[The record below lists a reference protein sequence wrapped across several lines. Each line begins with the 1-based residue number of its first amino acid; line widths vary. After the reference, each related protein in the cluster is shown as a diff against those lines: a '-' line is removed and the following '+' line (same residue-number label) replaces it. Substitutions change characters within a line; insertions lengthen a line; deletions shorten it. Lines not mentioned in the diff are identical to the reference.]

1 MQKSKIFSIFL
12 ALALIV
18 ATCSN
23 VLMYISVKD
32 MTEKEKTVN
41 VISAGA
47 DLKEEPSKEE
57 ETTVNA
63 PSSEKKDENT
73 IDVVSKD
80 TIKSYFGDKGEGVL
94 KMLRDIYTDDIVYY
108 DGKYKFE
115 PINKELALSTIDLK
129 GFEKD
134 KYGHYIYKE
143 NGKVV
148 GHKGIDVSKYQGDI
162 DWKKVKEDGIEFAII
177 RIGYR
182 GYGSGQLVMDENA
195 IANLKGASDAGIDIG
210 VYFFTQAID
219 EEEAKE
225 EADYIIKAI
234 KKYNVTYPIVI
245 DTEPISGDEARSDAL
260 SAKERTEVV
269 AAFCERVK
277 EKNYKPMIYANI
289 KWFITALDMTKLEDY
304 DKWFAYYD
312 DELYFP
318 YKIAMWQY
326 SGTGRVSGITGD
338 VDLNVY
344 FGE

>member
-1 MQKSKIFSIFL
+1 MQKGKVISILL
-12 ALALIV
+12 ALSLVV
-18 ATCSN
+18 AMVCN

-32 MTEKEKTVN
+32 MTEKEKN
-41 VISAGA
+41 VEVIPAGA
-47 DLKEEPSKEE
+47 EALKETKGE
-57 ETTVNA
+57 ETTTK
-63 PSSEKKDENT
+63 PEDEKVV
-73 IDVVSKD
+73 DVVSKE
-80 TIKSYFGDKGEGVL
+80 TIKSYFGEKGEGVL
-94 KMLRDIYTDDIVYY
+94 KMLRDIYTEDVVYY

-115 PINKELALSTIDLK
+115 PINKDLALNTLDLN

-143 NGKVV
+143 KGKKV

-162 DWKKVKEDGIEFAII
+162 DWEKVKGDGIEFAII
-177 RIGYR
+177 RVGYR
-182 GYGSGQLVMDENA
+182 GYGSGQLVMDESA
-195 IANLKGASDAGIDIG
+195 IDNLKGAKRAGIDIG

-219 EEEAKE
+219 KKEAEE
-225 EADYIIKAI
+225 EADYVIDIIKDYDI
-234 KKYNVTYPIVI
+234 KYPIVI

-260 SAKERTEVV
+260 SAEERTEVV

-277 EKNYKPMIYANI
+277 SKNYKPMIYANI
-289 KWFITALDMTKLEDY
+289 KWFLTALDMTKLEAY

-326 SGTGRVSGITGD
+326 SGTGKVSGINGD